1 MLVSSKVPPY
11 FGGVLENPIKLPIS
25 WEKIKKYSLRAGKEV
40 AALAEATYR
49 TLKDPS
55 VSWKQ
60 KGLLVAALVYLVS
73 PLDGVPDFLPGG
85 YLDDI
90 SLLLGTLLGV
100 GRVGRQHLSDCRK
113 EYGLKPEK
121 YNVAPQEDQEAPT
134 MKES

>member
-11 FGGVLENPIKLPIS
+11 LGGVLENKIKLPVP
-25 WEKIKKYSLRAGKEV
+25 WEKIKQYSLRAGKEV

-49 TLKDPS
+49 TLKDPLL
-55 VSWKQ
+55 SWKQ
-60 KGLLVAALVYLVS
+60 RGMLIAALVYLIS

-100 GRVGRQHLSDCRK
+100 GRVGRRHLSDCRQ
-113 EYGLKPEK
+113 EYGLKPDK
-121 YNVAPQEDQEAPT
+121 YNAGLQED
-134 MKES
+134 KESSIMGKS